1 MNKPFPPI
9 FPFNFVANQR
19 RGATTTRGLIFSNI
33 TSILLPQ
40 KAYNIKNIFLLKIG
54 LLDLFLYLDQFCLL
68 AGMFD
73 TLDQVD
79 PVTFLAP
86 MNAAWEQVHPD
97 FVDHLKKDIKLL
109 RQVP

>member
-1 MNKPFPPI
+1 
-9 FPFNFVANQR
+9 
-19 RGATTTRGLIFSNI
+19 
-33 TSILLPQ
+33 
-40 KAYNIKNIFLLKIG
+40 
-54 LLDLFLYLDQFCLL
+54 
-68 AGMFD
+68 MFD

-109 RQVP
+109 RQVPIRVSWFFTP